1 MVSEETRRAWCSVSR
16 HRRLGV
22 KVAVKRRDCGRR
34 ARCCSVDRCRQVF
47 REAVDKSFRNVFS
60 AFCFSCHTLTAVCEL
75 EMDMRELS
83 VLASSFMGFQLLFS
97 VGSPRLCA
105 ALAPSYS
112 RLPPDKQAE
121 WNSRFV
127 STVHALIVGLFCLY
141 ILWFDDAVN
150 KDPVWGDPALVKL
163 NVAITC
169 GYLLYD
175 LLLLACNWST
185 MGDSFFVCHHL
196 AALYAYGYV
205 LVRHSQSQ
213 DQHKQTLCPTSRGVL
228 PYFANFR
235 LISELSTPF
244 VNQRWFF
251 EVLSVPRTDRLV
263 VANGIMMTVV
273 FFLVRIAVIPS
284 YYSRVVATFGT
295 PAFIRLGL
303 GPQVAW
309 IVSSV
314 CLDILNTIWMYK
326 IARGCYKV
334 LTGRSRRTKDTT
346 PDKQTHHSDSC
357 LNNHID

>member
-1 MVSEETRRAWCSVSR
+1 MTR
-16 HRRLGV
+16 
-22 KVAVKRRDCGRR
+22 
-34 ARCCSVDRCRQVF
+34 
-47 REAVDKSFRNVFS
+47 
-60 AFCFSCHTLTAVCEL
+60 
-75 EMDMRELS
+75 
-83 VLASSFMGFQLLFS
+83 
-97 VGSPRLCA
+97 
-105 ALAPSYS
+105 
-112 RLPPDKQAE
+112 
-121 WNSRFV
+121 
-127 STVHALIVGLFCLY
+127 ST
-141 ILWFDDAVN
+141 
-150 KDPVWGDPALVKL
+150 K
-163 NVAITC
+163 TRS
-169 GYLLYD
+169 D
-175 LLLLACNWST
+175 LLLLACNWRA
-185 MGDSFFVCHHL
+185 MGDGFFVCHHL

-205 LVRHSQSQ
+205 L
-213 DQHKQTLCPTSRGVL
+213 SRGVL

-295 PAFIRLGL
+295 PAFVRLGL

-314 CLDILNTIWMYK
+314 CLDVLNTIWMYK

-334 LTGRSRRTKDTT
+334 LTGRSRSSKGANL
-346 PDKQTHHSDSC
+346 DKQNHHNDSY